1 MGLARFLDDQI
12 STFLALFAGSA
23 HFRRSFVAVSAHF
36 WRSLSVCQHIFGALY
51 LFVSIFGVE
60 MTQCVGAE
68 AYKYPCVARKG
79 LSLPVTFASA
89 GSSPSDI
96 ARRGDH
102 LTRVLSWMGDI
113 CGYLWVLS

>member
-1 MGLARFLDDQI
+1 ME
-12 STFLALFAGSA
+12 
-23 HFRRSFVAVSAHF
+23 SAHF

-51 LFVSIFGVE
+51 LFVSTFLAHFICLSAFSGVE

-79 LSLPVTFASA
+79 LSLPVILASA
-89 GSSPSDI
+89 GSSPSDC
-96 ARRGDH
+96 ALRGNH
-102 LTRVLSWMGDI
+102 LTRVLAWIGDI